1 MTPPEEF
8 QPLARQDAIA
18 EERDLPDPVP
28 VQQPH
33 QVIPNNQ
40 VANAV
45 VPIQNWNNI
54 RNNDNDFIHP
64 GRLER
69 QHAVVPDDNERF

>member
-1 MTPPEEF
+1 MTPPEDF
-8 QPLARQDAIA
+8 QLLARQDAIP
-18 EERDLPDPVP
+18 ERDFVP
-28 VQQPH
+28 EQQP

-54 RNNDNDFIHP
+54 RNNDNDFIQN

-69 QHAVVPDDNERF
+69 QNAVAPDDNERF

>member
-1 MTPPEEF
+1 MTPPEDF
-8 QPLARQDAIA
+8 QPLARQDAIP
-18 EERDLPDPVP
+18 ERDPVP
-28 VQQPH
+28 EQQP

-54 RNNDNDFIHP
+54 RNNDNDFIQN

>member
-8 QPLARQDAIA
+8 QPLARQDAIH
-18 EERDLPDPVP
+18 ERDPE
-28 VQQPH
+28 QQP

-54 RNNDNDFIHP
+54 RNNDNDFIQN

>member
-1 MTPPEEF
+1 MTPPEDF
-8 QPLARQDAIA
+8 QPLARQDAIP
-18 EERDLPDPVP
+18 ERDPE
-28 VQQPH
+28 QQP

-54 RNNDNDFIHP
+54 RNNDNDFIQN

>member
-1 MTPPEEF
+1 MTPPEV
-8 QPLARQDAIA
+8 PDLARQDAFP
-18 EERDLPDPVP
+18 ERDPIP
-28 VQQPH
+28 VQLPP

-54 RNNDNDFIHP
+54 RNNDNDFIQN